1 LHVQIP
7 GAALAAPGIQPT
19 EGELAMVEIILVAA
33 AAALAGFTQG
43 LAGFGSVLV
52 VLPAFTALTGIKT
65 AVPLANLF
73 AIGLSLY
80 LCVQLRSLR
89 HWSLIWPLI
98 VTALPGIFFGTWMLK
113 IVSPRSLELALAAT
127 LGLFCLYSLLTKAH
141 TKTFGRPWGY
151 AAGFSSGLLGGSI
164 GAYGPPVVLYFGVQ
178 PFDVE
183 VAKSAMSGFFFL
195 GGLGIGVS
203 HAVGGLIDTR
213 VLFLTAISFPSLA
226 AGVFLGSACEGRLN
240 ERTYSKLI
248 LILLLLFSVLL
259 VCKPFLAGLQES
271 WFNFH

>member
-1 LHVQIP
+1 
-7 GAALAAPGIQPT
+7 
-19 EGELAMVEIILVAA
+19 MVEIFLVAA

-80 LCVQLRSLR
+80 LCVHLRSFR
-89 HWSLIWPLI
+89 YWSLIWPMI

-113 IVSPRSLELALAAT
+113 VVSPRCLELALAGT
-127 LGLFCLYSLLTKAH
+127 LGLFCLYSLLTKGQPRIFA
-141 TKTFGRPWGY
+141 RPWGY
-151 AAGFSSGLLGGSI
+151 AAGLSSGLLGGSI
-164 GAYGPPVVLYFGVQ
+164 GAYGPPVVLYFSIQ

-203 HAVGGLIDTR
+203 HAVGGLIDSR
-213 VLFLTAISFPSLA
+213 VLLLTAISFPSLA

-240 ERTYSKLI
+240 QRIYRKI
-248 LILLLLFSVLL
+248 MLILLLLFSVLL
-259 VCKPFLAGLQES
+259 LCKPFLVDLQAS
-271 WFNFH
+271 WFHFR